1 MLDCTRS
8 PHLQRSKQT
17 RYAAVCVALL
27 AAIFQSR
34 RLRTTAW
41 VSSRPA
47 SVTSLPSS
55 QTLLATAEGRGKP
68 PVFSGAMATLPRRP
82 IAPHLLSGAMATVAA
97 LGLLRKRQEFLR
109 AASAVAMAAETRQVA
124 VELDSSFDV
133 DIPKG
138 TVSSMDD
145 FMQQYASDVCIQNV
159 QRIEPSLENP
169 EVKYCWLEPQ
179 DMGPFRSQ
187 MRLTLTVDASE
198 SGRCDINI
206 LNMESGSVDKKT
218 GEVKF
223 DPDVKLDFK
232 TENFVTWEDNGAG
245 GLRVLNTSVARTC
258 MNPPWWFPLPDAII
272 GKLSTIF
279 IRQVVN
285 TGMRK
290 VNEQIKQRYSS
301 WEQQ

>member
-1 MLDCTRS
+1 
-8 PHLQRSKQT
+8 
-17 RYAAVCVALL
+17 
-27 AAIFQSR
+27 
-34 RLRTTAW
+34 
-41 VSSRPA
+41 
-47 SVTSLPSS
+47 
-55 QTLLATAEGRGKP
+55 
-68 PVFSGAMATLPRRP
+68 
-82 IAPHLLSGAMATVAA
+82 MATVAA

-133 DIPKG
+133 DILNG

-169 EVKYCWLEPQ
+169 DAKYCWLEPQ

-258 MNPPWWFPLPDAII
+258 INPPWWFPLPDAII